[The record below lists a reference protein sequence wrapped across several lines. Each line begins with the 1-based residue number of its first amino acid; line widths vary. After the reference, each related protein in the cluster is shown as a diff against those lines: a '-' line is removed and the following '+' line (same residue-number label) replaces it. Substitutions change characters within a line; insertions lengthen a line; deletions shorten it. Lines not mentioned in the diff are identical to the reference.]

1 MGGLMIFEVQ
11 RLSKAFGGL
20 MAVHNV
26 DLGVKQGDIHA
37 IIGPNGAGKTTFFN
51 LVTGYLVPT
60 AGKVAF
66 KDEDITSLPPYK
78 ICRKG
83 IARSFQ
89 KVNIYPRLTAFENVQ
104 IAVLS
109 KNGKTLKLF
118 SPSKKMERQETEK
131 ILDSVGLLD
140 QADLTADS
148 LSHGDKKRV
157 ELAITLGND
166 PDLLLLDEPTA
177 GMSVEET
184 ESTMLLV
191 ERLAKE
197 RNLTVLFTEHDMS
210 VVFGISKKI
219 TVLHQGAVIAEG
231 THDEIRENEEVQ
243 RVYLGE

>member
-1 MGGLMIFEVQ
+1 MIFEVQ